1 MNTQVTCEKTAAL
14 EIRAMADGQ
23 IIDVTGVCDPIFSHQ
38 SLGRTIAF
46 WHAGEQVT
54 LCSPVSGRITA
65 VFPGGE
71 AFTLRTDHGVEL
83 LIHIGIHTSAAE
95 GNGFERYHIKPG
107 DSVKCGDEIVT
118 VNYEKLS
125 RQYDMTTFLVITD
138 AQDLAFDFRS
148 EGPVKRG
155 QSLAG

>member
-1 MNTQVTCEKTAAL
+1 MRNDRSQTIVS
-14 EIRAMADGQ
+14 MADGQ
-23 IIDVTGVCDPIFSHQ
+23 IVDVTGVCDPIFAHQ

-46 WHAGEQVT
+46 HHTGEQVT

-71 AFTLRTDHGVEL
+71 AFTLRTDQGVEL
-83 LIHIGIHTSAAE
+83 LVHIGIHTSAAE
-95 GNGFERYHIKPG
+95 GNGFERYHVKAG
-107 DSVKCGDEIVT
+107 DTVKCGDEIVT

-125 RQYDMTTFLVITD
+125 RQYDMTTLLVITD
-138 AQDLAFDFRS
+138 SQGLAFEFRN